1 LVPGDHPAL
10 EQMMEYHRQRKS
22 TSLMILKSPQK
33 QRMSDANPVEEC
45 RNLVRQLAKKTEILY
60 RDCPSDQDKII
71 HIRSMGS
78 TLAALTHL
86 INKLDPE
93 ESACH
98 VADILEDARGY
109 TYHAVRSCDLDR
121 LSDK

>member
-1 LVPGDHPAL
+1 
-10 EQMMEYHRQRKS
+10 MMEYPQQRKS
-22 TSLMILKSPQK
+22 MSLMVKKNPMIQQSP
-33 QRMSDANPVEEC
+33 DGNPLEEC
-45 RNLVRQLAKKTEILY
+45 RYLIRQLAKKTETLY
-60 RDCPSDQDKII
+60 RESPSDQDKII

-98 VADILEDARGY
+98 VADILEDARGC

>member
-1 LVPGDHPAL
+1 
-10 EQMMEYHRQRKS
+10 MEYRHQRKS
-22 TSLMILKSPQK
+22 TSLMIPISPQK
-33 QRMSDANPVEEC
+33 QLSSDANPLEEC
-45 RNLVRQLAKKTEILY
+45 RYLIRQLAKKTEILY
-60 RDCPSDQDKII
+60 RESPSDQDKII

-98 VADILEDARGY
+98 MADILEDARGY
-109 TYHAVRSCDLDR
+109 TYHSVRSCDIDR
-121 LSDK
+121 ISDK